1 MSRAQVVGKVGFQL
15 PLDPNSFSPRGP
27 QVACVTG
34 ASRGIGLG
42 IALRLARDGCEFFK
56 LLSRSR
62 SLYTVA
68 VDVTINDIAANQAGI
83 DLAVNAIE
91 SLGRKAVGVVADVT
105 DEEQVE
111 QMVAK
116 TVEALGSLDVM
127 VANAGVCQVKPL
139 LETTA
144 ADRQFIMDV
153 NVHGLMNTFVSAA
166 RQMVKQGKGGWII
179 GACVHHFPCDFAR
192 TLTM

>member
-1 MSRAQVVGKVGFQL
+1 M
-15 PLDPNSFSPRGP
+15 
-27 QVACVTG
+27 TG

-68 VDVTINDIAANQAGI
+68 VDVAINDIAANQAGI

-111 QMVAK
+111 QMVSK

-144 ADRQFIMDV
+144 ADRKFIMDV

-166 RQMVKQGKGGWII
+166 RQMVKQGKGGRII
-179 GACVHHFPCDFAR
+179 GACVHHFPCDFAC